1 MGSTPDAGSMLGLQS
16 ITFKAE
22 TGIAKPMSKR
32 WLNERRADFYYQ
44 KAKELHYRSRAS
56 FKLHQINE
64 KFAIFR
70 EGDAVVDLGAAPG
83 GWLQIAKER
92 VGPQGIVVGV
102 DLQHIDPLPGVGT
115 VRGDITKGETV
126 EELKELLGRKADVV
140 LSDMSP
146 NISGSYSMDH
156 ARSVD
161 LCSHALNFAR
171 QTLRPGGSLIMKM
184 FEGDMINDF
193 LVDVRKSFSSVRL
206 HAPKA
211 SRACSS
217 EIYIIAKGFKGS
229 DRGAGKAALVGNVE
243 ENVSSIDENKNQN

>member
-1 MGSTPDAGSMLGLQS
+1 
-16 ITFKAE
+16 
-22 TGIAKPMSKR
+22 MSKR

-44 KAKELHYRSRAS
+44 KAKELHYRSRSA

-70 EGDAVVDLGAAPG
+70 EGNAVVDLGACPG

-92 VGPQGIVVGV
+92 VGPEGKVVGV
-102 DLQHIDPLPGVGT
+102 DLQHIDPLPGIET
-115 VRGDITKGETV
+115 IRGDITKKETV
-126 EELKELLGRKADVV
+126 EELKELLGGRADVV
-140 LSDMSP
+140 ISDMSP

-161 LCSHALNFAR
+161 LCSHALKFAR
-171 QTLRPGGSLIMKM
+171 QTLKRGGSLVMKM

-193 LVDVRKSFSSVRL
+193 LVEVRKSFTSVRL

-211 SRACSS
+211 SRSCSS
-217 EIYIIAKGFKGS
+217 EIYIIAKGFRGS
-229 DRGAGKAALVGNVE
+229 SESGAPKAAPKANVNDDVPSVNE
-243 ENVSSIDENKNQN
+243 DKNQN